1 MEVIMKILNKIK
13 CFFGFHKWI
22 NIDDNDYSSDKP
34 VLVSSLHR
42 CERCKKEE
50 YKGMGIQL

>member
-1 MEVIMKILNKIK
+1 MENMTILDKIK

-22 NIDDNDYSSDKP
+22 NIDDNDYSNDKP

-42 CERCKKEE
+42 CERCGKEE